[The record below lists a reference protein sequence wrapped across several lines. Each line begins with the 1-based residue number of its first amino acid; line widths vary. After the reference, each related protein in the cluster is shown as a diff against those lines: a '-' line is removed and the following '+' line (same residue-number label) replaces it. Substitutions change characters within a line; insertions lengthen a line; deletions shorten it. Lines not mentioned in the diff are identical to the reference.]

1 MKWIEAKVVF
11 DADDDRLAGELISN
25 LFFEFS
31 LQGIVEE
38 DPSVKPAEGWA
49 EDSIGRPERH
59 AIVGYFP
66 KDRRVKKR
74 CKILEQKLASLKE
87 NFGLL
92 YRVSYKELAEEDWA
106 EAWKAFFTPQKIG
119 RKIVVK
125 PTWCAYKADPD
136 DIVLELDPGM
146 AFGTGT
152 HPTTALCIHLIED
165 YLNPADSVLDIGTG
179 SGILMITAA
188 KLGAGLI
195 CGVDKDTVAVDVAA
209 ANLKLNEIDP
219 QFYSLRTGNLLE
231 GIDAKYDFIV
241 ANIFTHVILE
251 LLDDLP
257 EVMAQSGIFVCS
269 GMFEKNKNLVVAK
282 MKNLGFEILE
292 IRTEQEWTAI
302 AGRYKTLGTEQIK
315 RYRKNSK
322 S

>member
-106 EAWKAFFTPQKIG
+106 EAWKTFFTPQKIG

>member
-11 DADDDRLAGELISN
+11 DAEDKHLAGELISN
-25 LFFEFS
+25 LFFEFD
-31 LQGIVEE
+31 LQGVAEE
-38 DPSVKPAEGWA
+38 DPTVEPAEGWA
-49 EDSIGRPERH
+49 EDSTGRSNRH
-59 AIVGYFP
+59 AVVGYFP
-66 KDRRVKKR
+66 KDSKVKNR
-74 CKILEQKLASLKE
+74 CKVLEKRLALLKE
-87 NFGLL
+87 NSAIL

-125 PTWCAYKADPD
+125 PTWCEYGADPD

-152 HPTTALCIHLIED
+152 HPTTTLCINLIEA
-165 YLNPADSVLDIGTG
+165 YLNRGDSVLDIGTG

-195 CGVDKDTVAVDVAA
+195 CGVDKDAVAVDVAA
-209 ANLKLNEIDP
+209 ANLKLNGLDP
-219 QFYSLRTGNLLE
+219 QSYSLSTGNLLD
-231 GIDAKYDFIV
+231 GIKGKYDFVV

-257 EVMAQSGIFVCS
+257 AVLAQSAIFVCS

-292 IRTEQEWTAI
+292 IREQEEWAAI
-302 AGRYKTLGTEQIK
+302 AGRMKA
-315 RYRKNSK
+315 
-322 S
+322 

>member
-11 DADDDRLAGELISN
+11 DAEDIHLAVELISN
-25 LFFEFS
+25 LFFEFD
-31 LQGIVEE
+31 LQGVAEE
-38 DPSVKPAEGWA
+38 DPTVEPSDGWA
-49 EDSIGRPERH
+49 EDSIGCPDRH
-59 AIVGYFP
+59 AVVGYFP
-66 KDRRVKKR
+66 KDRKIKKR
-74 CKILEQKLASLKE
+74 CKVLEKRLALLKE
-87 NFGLL
+87 NSAVL

-119 RKIVVK
+119 QKIVVK
-125 PTWCAYKADPD
+125 PTWCEYGAEPD

-152 HPTTALCIHLIED
+152 HPTTALCVNLIEE
-165 YLNPADSVLDIGTG
+165 YLNRGSSFLDIGTG

-195 CGVDKDTVAVDVAA
+195 CGVDKDNVAVEVAA
-209 ANLKLNEIDP
+209 ANLKLNGFDP
-219 QFYSLRTGNLLE
+219 QSYSLSTGNLLE
-231 GIDAKYDFIV
+231 GIKDKYDFVV

-251 LLDDLP
+251 LLDDLHRTLT
-257 EVMAQSGIFVCS
+257 QDGIFVCS

-292 IRTEQEWTAI
+292 IREQEEWAAI
-302 AGRYKTLGTEQIK
+302 ASRFKI
-315 RYRKNSK
+315 S
-322 S
+322 

>member
-1 MKWIEAKVVF
+1 MKWIEVKVVF
-11 DADDDRLAGELISN
+11 DAGDNHLAGELISN

-38 DPSVKPAEGWA
+38 DPTMEPAEGWA
-49 EDSIGRPERH
+49 EDSIGRPERR
-59 AIVGYFP
+59 ALVGYFP

-74 CKILEQKLASLKE
+74 CRVLEERLASLKE
-87 NFGLL
+87 NFALL
-92 YRVSYKELAEEDWA
+92 YRISYKELNEEDWA

-125 PTWCAYKADPD
+125 PTWCEYGADPD

-152 HPTTALCIHLIED
+152 HPTTTLCINLIEA
-165 YLNPADSVLDIGTG
+165 YLNKGDSVLDIGTG
-179 SGILMITAA
+179 TGILMITAA
-188 KLGAGLI
+188 KLGAGWV

-209 ANLKLNEIDP
+209 ANLELNGLDP
-219 QFYSLRTGNLLE
+219 QSYSLSTGNLLE
-231 GIDAKYDFIV
+231 GIKDKYDFVV

-251 LLDDLP
+251 LLDKLHRALTTD
-257 EVMAQSGIFVCS
+257 GIFVCS

-282 MKNLGFEILE
+282 MKNMGFEILE
-292 IRTEQEWTAI
+292 VCVQEEWSAI
-302 AGRYKTLGTEQIK
+302 AGRYKT
-315 RYRKNSK
+315 
-322 S
+322 

>member
-11 DADDDRLAGELISN
+11 DAKDIHLAGELISN
-25 LFFEFS
+25 LFFEFD
-31 LQGIVEE
+31 LQGVAEE
-38 DPSVKPAEGWA
+38 DPTVEPTEGWA
-49 EDSIGRPERH
+49 EDSIGRPDRH
-59 AIVGYFP
+59 AVVGYFP

-74 CKILEQKLASLKE
+74 CRILEKRLALLKE
-87 NFGLL
+87 HSAILC
-92 YRVSYKELAEEDWA
+92 RVSYKELAEEDWA

-125 PTWCAYKADPD
+125 PTWCAYGADAD

-152 HPTTALCIHLIED
+152 HPTTALCVNLIEG
-165 YLNPADSVLDIGTG
+165 YLKRGSSFLDVGTG

-188 KLGAGLI
+188 KLGAGSI

-209 ANLKLNEIDP
+209 ANLKLNKIDP
-219 QFYSLRTGNLLE
+219 QSYSLSTGNLLK
-231 GIDAKYDFIV
+231 GIKDEFDFIV

-257 EVMAQSGIFVCS
+257 RALAQNGTFVCS

-282 MKNLGFEILE
+282 MKNMGFEILE
-292 IRTEQEWTAI
+292 IREREEWSAI
-302 AGRYKTLGTEQIK
+302 AGRY
-315 RYRKNSK
+315 RV
-322 S
+322 